1 MAILVTLP
9 KKQRPKLNSQI
20 NPLQIFSIT
29 LLMIHLSR
37 IIISKV
43 NKNKS
48 TGSISLR
55 IKILKLFKYDISSQL
70 ADIFNVSFS
79 SGTTPCQI
87 IPTHKRESK
96 LICSNYRTISLLS
109 NFDEILE
116 KLMYSR
122 VCDFLDKS
130 RLISYLN
137 VAFRQ
142 DYPNSYAILI

>member
-43 NKNKS
+43 NENKS

-79 SGTTPCQI
+79 SGTTP
-87 IPTHKRESK
+87 
-96 LICSNYRTISLLS
+96 LS
-109 NFDEILE
+109 
-116 KLMYSR
+116 
-122 VCDFLDKS
+122 
-130 RLISYLN
+130 
-137 VAFRQ
+137 
-142 DYPNSYAILI
+142 DYPNS